1 MSEEIEKKLFLEHM
15 ALREKKGMGWSTETE
30 LDPDGE
36 EVFIEDFV
44 QGMWVGWQARSR
56 LNPTK

>member
-1 MSEEIEKKLFLEHM
+1 MSDEIEKKLFLEHM
-15 ALREKKGMGWSTETE
+15 ALRAKKGMGWSIETE

-44 QGMWVGWQARSR
+44 QGMWVGWRARSHIK
-56 LNPTK
+56 PTN